1 MSNNT
6 NEGIGY
12 IGHSVQNVLTKNI
25 IDKVFLKDFKKAF
38 VFKKTDKLAQAVSL
52 VLTYSPN
59 KTTTLTRLE
68 SLSIE
73 LPGEVLREHL
83 VATCDP
89 ARTILEII
97 SLLEVAR
104 STNQIHQGNA
114 ELLLKEYQYLLTTMC
129 DQAGESVA
137 LDVAVEHEVADASP
151 RNTPRLATKQNIP
164 NDRAR
169 TSSVKKQAT
178 PTGGDRSEKILQ
190 VIRSKGHAN
199 IKDISN
205 VVYGVSEKTIQ
216 RELSKLI
223 DKGHVRKEGERRWST
238 YHYVA

>member
-1 MSNNT
+1 MSNSV

-59 KTTTLTRLE
+59 KTTTLSRLE
-68 SLSIE
+68 TLSVE

-83 VATCDP
+83 VSECDP
-89 ARTILEII
+89 ARTVLEIL

-129 DQAGESVA
+129 DHAGDSVT
-137 LDVAVEHEVADASP
+137 LDVTVEQEVTDMRPGARAKLPPKRHVSNSVSSRAS
-151 RNTPRLATKQNIP
+151 TQKQIP
-164 NDRAR
+164 PSSTDR
-169 TSSVKKQAT
+169 T
-178 PTGGDRSEKILQ
+178 EKILQ
-190 VIRSKGHAN
+190 VIRSKGQAS

-223 DKGHVRKEGERRWST
+223 DKGHIRKEGERRWST